1 MASSI
6 KYPDEDAV
14 WFIEGDKLALLTNV
28 DSDGDTRT
36 DAKGGRK
43 VWKAIEESVT
53 DGLLLHYH
61 GEPNSVNNLSDEPDV
76 DNSLHLFIV
85 DYIKCKLFMDKSAVA
100 SPEDASRHMA
110 LSNMHERK
118 WKDALV
124 KFGSRKREKTGG
136 SRVLIPF
143 NLR

>member
-53 DGLLLHYH
+53 DGMLFHYH
-61 GEPNSVNNLSDEPDV
+61 GEPNSVNNLSDEPDI
-76 DNSLHLFIV
+76 DNSLH
-85 DYIKCKLFMDKSAVA
+85 
-100 SPEDASRHMA
+100 
-110 LSNMHERK
+110 
-118 WKDALV
+118 
-124 KFGSRKREKTGG
+124 
-136 SRVLIPF
+136 
-143 NLR
+143 